1 MAGERGNGAT
11 GAEAAGHAAPAPG
24 TPPGA
29 DPLDLRARLDR
40 YGDLLSRGLDLME
53 AGLNLGLTVAT
64 TVGAAAQQ
72 RIIERMLDPAPP
84 ESAAPPPQPQ
94 PQPGAMPAAAVG
106 PGMPAASPE
115 VAAYGITNRLPLVP
129 GEPASIS
136 FSINNDSAD
145 APRPVRLQA
154 EGFRGETTGHV
165 LPPGTLQVVP
175 PDATIAPMDFE
186 KFVLTGTIPAGTP
199 PDTYRS
205 SILVSAEAGLSIP
218 VWLAVGPA
226 ARGGAA

>member
-1 MAGERGNGAT
+1 MLGGFRGGGN
-11 GAEAAGHAAPAPG
+11 AAVSP
-24 TPPGA
+24 
-29 DPLDLRARLDR
+29 
-40 YGDLLSRGLDLME
+40 RG
-53 AGLNLGLTVAT
+53 G
-64 TVGAAAQQ
+64 
-72 RIIERMLDPAPP
+72 
-84 ESAAPPPQPQ
+84 
-94 PQPGAMPAAAVG
+94 VG
-106 PGMPAASPE
+106 PGTPAASPE
-115 VAAYGITNRLPLVP
+115 VAGYGITNRLPLVP

-175 PDATIAPMDFE
+175 PAATIAPMDFE
-186 KFVLTGTIPAGTP
+186 KFVLTGTIPPGTP
-199 PDTYRS
+199 PDTYRG

-226 ARGGAA
+226 ARGAA